1 MSEISQSEKSASPS
15 SSRIQSV
22 SRASRLLMHVA
33 GRPDGATTT
42 DAAAAAGLPVPTAHH
57 LLSTLCEEGLLARG
71 EGRRFVLG
79 PGVAALAAAYT
90 QAEAV
95 PSWLLEPLRRLV
107 REQQETAYLS
117 AWRGD
122 EIRVLASLESGAA
135 VRVAGAERGPYRSP
149 HARATGKLL
158 LALADPQQ
166 RAAILGEGE
175 LQACTAKTITDR
187 AALAAELEQI
197 GERGWSVDAEEYT
210 EGVCCI
216 SAPAVVNEV
225 VVAAYTVSVP
235 AHHFDRR
242 RAVLLGAVEGA
253 ATEAV
258 NAHVQH
264 SEEAADDQH

>member
-1 MSEISQSEKSASPS
+1 MY
-15 SSRIQSV
+15 
-22 SRASRLLMHVA
+22 VA
-33 GRPDGATTT
+33 GQDDGATTT
-42 DAAAAAGLPVPTAHH
+42 DAAAAAALPVPTAHH
-57 LLSTLCEEGLLARG
+57 LLSTLTEEGLLARG

-95 PSWLLEPLRRLV
+95 PGWLLEPLRRLV

-135 VRVAGAERGPYRSP
+135 VRVAGAERGPYPSP
-149 HARATGKLL
+149 HGRATGKLL

-166 RAAILGEGE
+166 RAAVLGEGRLE
-175 LQACTAKTITDR
+175 AATAKTIVDR
-187 AALAAELEQI
+187 EALAAEFEQI
-197 GERGWSVDAEEYT
+197 RKRGWAVDAEEYI

-216 SAPAVVNEV
+216 SAPAIVNDV

-253 ATEAV
+253 ATEATH
-258 NAHVQH
+258 AHVQH
-264 SEEAADDQH
+264 SEETPDDQH